1 MSASNFVVPVNV
13 DSVNSKDNYV
23 EHAKIIETNLISA
36 YTVVLDKSGM
46 YDEGN
51 KIYMMEQIQILNVKQ
66 QQVYHILE
74 CMKLGIPIDGTVLKQ
89 LNSFVYTPA

>member
-1 MSASNFVVPVNV
+1 MSASNFVVPANA

-23 EHAKIIETNLISA
+23 EHAIIIETNLISA
-36 YTVVLDKSGM
+36 YTVVLDESGM

-74 CMKLGIPIDGTVLKQ
+74 CMELGILIDETVLKQ
-89 LNSFVYTPA
+89 LNSFVYTV

>member
-1 MSASNFVVPVNV
+1 MSATNFVVPDTV
-13 DSVNSKDNYV
+13 DSVNSEDNYV
-23 EHAKIIETNLISA
+23 KHAKIIETNLVSA
-36 YTVVLDKSGM
+36 YTVVLDKSGI

-74 CMKLGIPIDGTVLKQ
+74 CMKLSIPIDETVLKQ
-89 LNSFVYTPA
+89 LNSFVYTV